1 MIALTMKD
9 TALPPAVEERTGGQ
23 TAAPARGEEV
33 FDYHGLAA
41 YLKIPEGTLRHWVI
55 EGRVPFSKLGVH
67 VRFSKSVIDKWF
79 KEHHRDCRNGEKKA
93 GGEKRQGGGGPEGL
107 PLFEDGE
114 KQDDNGH

>member
-9 TALPPAVEERTGGQ
+9 TALPPAGEEGTGEQ
-23 TAAPARGEEV
+23 KANPANREEV

-67 VRFSKSVIDKWF
+67 VRFSKNIIDRWF
-79 KEHHRDCRNGEKKA
+79 REHHRDCRSVGKRA
-93 GGEKRQGGGGPEGL
+93 GGKKHKREQEGGGPEGL
-107 PLFEDGE
+107 PLFEE
-114 KQDDNGH
+114 EETT